1 MNNLQVN
8 NEEVRLQKE
17 PEIQDFNALL
27 ALFHGKSDSICR
39 LFEKEI
45 VVEVSD
51 LKRLNELM
59 IEKLSLHNINNIT
72 TSLDITFS
80 NKKIVSFTT
89 WKDFED
95 YDFEI
100 VNSTTKSVFM
110 QWDFMA
116 LINGYRIP
124 QRHTVCVRISSTP
137 NPSDFFKVL
146 LSGGFDEAH
155 DFDIQS
161 CTMICKVD
169 FINNTLAEELVGVAE
184 RWNESCECAYSKKG
198 LIRPFLAKNRNS
210 FAHVSEFSITLLLT
224 LGVGVI
230 AKLGVL
236 RGMLRVTCES
246 LMYIAFL
253 LIPTTML
260 VKNIARS
267 GGKRIYEVFGNLMD
281 IHIFAISKGD
291 NKENERIEK
300 GSAYLKEL
308 FSFILNVVLS
318 ILISIVFFVLD

>member
-8 NEEVRLQKE
+8 REEVGLQTE
-17 PEIQDFNALL
+17 PVIQDFNALL

-45 VVEVSD
+45 VVENSD

-59 IEKLSLHNINNIT
+59 IEKLSIHDIDNIT

-95 YDFEI
+95 YDFEV

-116 LINGYRIP
+116 SINGYRIP

-184 RWNESCECAYSKKG
+184 RWNESCECAYSKNG
-198 LIRPFLAKNRNS
+198 LIRPFLAKNKS
-210 FAHVSEFSITLLLT
+210 KFAFVFELSIIIFLMLG
-224 LGVGVI
+224 LGVLS
-230 AKLGVL
+230 KLGVSRGLL
-236 RGMLRVTCES
+236 RITCES
-246 LMYIAFL
+246 LMYMAFL
-253 LIPTTML
+253 LVPTTVFVRQL
-260 VKNIARS
+260 ARN
-267 GGKRIYEVFGNLMD
+267 GGKWIYEAFGNLMD
-281 IHIFAISKGD
+281 THIFAISRGD
-291 NKENERIEK
+291 RKENERIEK
-300 GSAYLKEL
+300 ESTYTKEL
-308 FSFILNVVLS
+308 ISFILNVVFS
-318 ILISIVFFVLD
+318 ILISIVFFILD

>member
-1 MNNLQVN
+1 MNNLQIQ
-8 NEEVRLQKE
+8 NEEVVFQKE

-45 VVEVSD
+45 VVDKND

-59 IEKLSLHNINNIT
+59 IEKLSLHNIDNIT
-72 TSLDITFS
+72 TSLDITFV
-80 NKKIVSFTT
+80 NKKIISFTS

-95 YDFEI
+95 HDFET
-100 VNSTTKSVFM
+100 VTSTTKSVFM

-116 LINGYRIP
+116 SINGYRIP
-124 QRHTVCVRISSTP
+124 QRHTMCVRISSTP

-184 RWNESCECAYSKKG
+184 RWNGCCESAHSKKG
-198 LIRPFLAKNRNS
+198 PLRPTLAKNRS
-210 FAHVSEFSITLLLT
+210 RFAHIFELSIIVFLM
-224 LGVGVI
+224 LGMGVI
-230 AKLGVL
+230 AKLSIS
-236 RGMLRVTCES
+236 RGMLRITCES
-246 LMYIAFL
+246 LMHMAYIL
-253 LIPTTML
+253 VPITMF
-260 VKNIARS
+260 VKQIARN
-267 GGKRIYEVFGNLMD
+267 GGKWIYETFGNLMD
-281 IHIFAISKGD
+281 VHVFTISRGD
-291 NKENERIEK
+291 KKENERIEK
-300 GSAYLKEL
+300 ESTYLKEL
-308 FSFILNVVLS
+308 ISFIANVVFS